1 MSKHQALRAI
11 KNEIKRLNQEIDIR
25 IIKGLSYKDLS
36 KRHKLLMSQLNNMTS
51 HSWLSRSFARSFG
64 FAINF
69 KYV

>member
-36 KRHKLLMSQLNNMTS
+36 KRHKLLMSQLNSITS
-51 HSWLSRSFARSFG
+51 HSWFARSFS
-64 FAINF
+64 FSNF
-69 KYV
+69 NL

>member
-51 HSWLSRSFARSFG
+51 HSWLSRSFVRSFG
-64 FAINF
+64 FTINF
-69 KYV
+69 